1 MSRRDKQ
8 LPDQDADPHKYWSGA
23 HTNTI
28 IPKYRLRYHL
38 VFVPKYR
45 KRVLEGK
52 VALRLD
58 QRFRQACEVN
68 RLHLEE
74 VISGS
79 YLKLA

>member
-1 MSRRDKQ
+1 MPTPTSIGEGRAPSIAFAIT
-8 LPDQDADPHKYWSGA
+8 LFSS
-23 HTNTI
+23 
-28 IPKYRLRYHL
+28 
-38 VFVPKYR
+38 PKYR